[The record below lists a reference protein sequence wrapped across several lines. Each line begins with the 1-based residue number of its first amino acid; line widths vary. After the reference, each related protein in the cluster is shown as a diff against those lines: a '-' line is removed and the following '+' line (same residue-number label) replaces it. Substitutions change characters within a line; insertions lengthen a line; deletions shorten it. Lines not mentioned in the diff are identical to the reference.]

1 MDVVSLATSKQC
13 ITSGF
18 CVIIQIWLDI
28 CLPCQIYV
36 CHVRYMSAMSDI
48 YPTIPI
54 YKLSFCLII
63 QIWLDIC
70 LPCQIYV
77 SPLLNNSDLYVQRI
91 SGMSDIY
98 RVCQPYI
105 WYVRYISR
113 LARIYLVCQIYIASG
128 THIYICQT
136 YILPGRYIS
145 WHGRHVSCLSHI
157 YRDSH
162 AMRSITS
169 VYLYITTSPIT
180 CTQLPIYILP

>member
-1 MDVVSLATSKQC
+1 MVGYMSAMS
-13 ITSGF
+13 
-18 CVIIQIWLDI
+18 DI

-54 YKLSFCLII
+54 YKMSFCLII

-128 THIYICQT
+128 THIYI
-136 YILPGRYIS
+136 S
-145 WHGRHVSCLSHI
+145 ARHISCLVDI
-157 YRDSH
+157 YRDMADMCH
-162 AMRSITS
+162 VCR
-169 VYLYITTSPIT
+169 
-180 CTQLPIYILP
+180 IYIGTATLCVALHPSICILRRRLSLVLNYHKGKCYHCL